1 MPKGYRHL
9 AQAERCQIYALK
21 KSGLS
26 NSQIAIQLD
35 RARSMIGREVK
46 RHSGR
51 RGYRHQQAQR
61 RTYERRKA
69 ASSVPGKMT
78 PDLCAVIDEKPGEG
92 WSPEQIS
99 GRMRLESCASGSA
112 VDLQSRPC

>member
-35 RARSMIGREVK
+35 RARSMIGREVRACRVK
-46 RHSGR
+46 
-51 RGYRHQQAQR
+51 
-61 RTYERRKA
+61 
-69 ASSVPGKMT
+69 
-78 PDLCAVIDEKPGEG
+78 LN
-92 WSPEQIS
+92 SPT
-99 GRMRLESCASGSA
+99 G
-112 VDLQSRPC
+112 

>member
-1 MPKGYRHL
+1 MPKGYLHL
-9 AQAERCQIYALK
+9 AHDERCQIYALK

-35 RARSMIGREVK
+35 RARSTIGREVK
-46 RHSGR
+46 RNSGR

-78 PDLCAVIDEKPGEG
+78 PGCVSKVVEIVHQRSPNGLICA
-92 WSPEQIS
+92 
-99 GRMRLESCASGSA
+99 
-112 VDLQSRPC
+112 

>member
-9 AQAERCQIYALK
+9 AHAERCQIYALK

-26 NSQIAIQLD
+26 NSQVAIQLD
-35 RARSMIGREVK
+35 RARSTIGREVK
-46 RHSGR
+46 RNSGR
-51 RGYRHQQAQR
+51 RGYRHQQAQK

-69 ASSVPGKMT
+69 ASSVPRKMT
-78 PDLCAVIDEKPGEG
+78 PDLCAVIDEKLGEG

-99 GRMRLESCASGSA
+99 GRMRLES
-112 VDLQSRPC
+112 RPVGR